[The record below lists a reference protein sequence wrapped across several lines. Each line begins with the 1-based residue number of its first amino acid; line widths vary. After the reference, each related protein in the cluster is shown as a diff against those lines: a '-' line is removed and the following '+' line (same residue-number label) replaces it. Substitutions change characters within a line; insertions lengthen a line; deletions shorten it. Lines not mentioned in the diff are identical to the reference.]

1 MLDLLRSFC
10 HRYLLDTSLSI
21 EILFSIPSKSIE
33 LLFLYI
39 YIYICIYLRS
49 DLILLKLKYLNLS
62 LSSLSIQT
70 TYFHQKPSST
80 QDFSLIQASIPWLV
94 FYIFSRPT
102 KQPILRKS
110 ISEFSLMSKQT
121 QP

>member
-33 LLFLYI
+33 LLFL

-94 FYIFSRPT
+94 FYIFPRPT
-102 KQPILRKS
+102 KQPILQKS